1 MINDQPQPKTS
12 PATLLALQT
21 VPECISEL
29 TNVEPHD
36 IIATDSLEEDLFLD
50 VDTDVPKILALV
62 NKRLG
67 LPLKASAIAEFIK
80 EIHQEPEKGTVGEL
94 VDLFSEEMEFA

>member
-1 MINDQPQPKTS
+1 M
-12 PATLLALQT
+12 
-21 VPECISEL
+21 
-29 TNVEPHD
+29 
-36 IIATDSLEEDLFLD
+36 
-50 VDTDVPKILALV
+50 PKILALV